1 MYAAF
6 ESFVD
11 FLWGVP
17 LIAIILATGLI
28 LTVRS
33 KFFQFS
39 HLGTILKSI
48 MHKGKGKQES
58 KDSLSPFQAL
68 CIAVGGTVGVSNISG
83 VATAIA
89 TGGPGALFWI
99 WVAAFL
105 GMIIKTVHSVAVLH
119 FISRVSSRKKDGKD
133 GLYRELYSQLVF
145 IHATL

>member
-48 MHKGKGKQES
+48 CTKARGNRKVKIAS
-58 KDSLSPFQAL
+58 VLSRL
-68 CIAVGGTVGVSNISG
+68 CA
-83 VATAIA
+83 
-89 TGGPGALFWI
+89 
-99 WVAAFL
+99 
-105 GMIIKTVHSVAVLH
+105 
-119 FISRVSSRKKDGKD
+119 
-133 GLYRELYSQLVF
+133 
-145 IHATL
+145 